1 MIKCPGCGSALQ
13 FDPASQKLTCLHCS
27 GSYDPEAFRDY
38 PYTEKAEEGRN
49 VFDVVAYKC
58 PNCGAELI
66 TTEDKAASFCSYCGS
81 NVLLESQMSRLEYP
95 SKVIPFK
102 VTKEQAEK
110 NYKNR
115 LAASLYAPSALKK
128 AALDRFRGIYMPYWS
143 YDIETEDH
151 VLARGKKEHRKGD
164 YIITEHYNVEAD
176 VEGSYE
182 SAYFDASSKYADEL
196 SRSVKPFET
205 GEALSFSPA
214 YLSGFYADAGDVTQG
229 VYKKDAED
237 LADRF
242 FDKQAASNSD
252 VSRVNAEDS
261 VRKVVRPT
269 STKSS
274 ISMFPVWFMSC
285 RTQDDRR
292 ISYAAVNG
300 QSGKVAADVPIDFTK
315 YLIGS
320 LLLAVPIFLL
330 LTFLF
335 TLTPGKAMVVSI
347 VLNIIGMLLLNGN
360 INKAIVSDERLDD
373 KGYISKLG
381 RTEKAALRKREE
393 QKAKKRARREG
404 LGGKIITVIFIVI
417 GALFAAPLLMSILV
431 YVVGTV
437 YYLATE
443 ETMMFI
449 IASAALIGLII
460 VLCAVFGDKK
470 RRAEK
475 KALQS
480 KDQTHESSK
489 QPAPGK
495 ETEVRQDTVGAHK
508 GLILMMPFIGILA
521 CLAVFVIKPVADFW
535 YYGATILSILLMLV
549 SISQIIRY
557 YNLRTTH
564 RIPQLLA
571 MLLIGALSFGAV
583 SLHAQPVNAAGDYQ
597 VLIDDGADL
606 LSDNEEYLLRAKMEE
621 LTAFGHAGFV
631 SVDSNSTSTASFAR
645 DYYHSHFST
654 DSGTLFV
661 IDMDNRMI
669 YIFSDGKNYSY
680 ISDTKAESI
689 TDNVY
694 KMASNRRYYACAE
707 EAFSEVKTVLEGGKI
722 AEPMKHISNA
732 LLALLISFLSNFL
745 IVDFMSR
752 QRPASDSD
760 LARSAQKYFVMNNVQ
775 TVFTGSTKRYSPVE
789 SSSGGG
795 SSGGGGGGG
804 GGDGGSSGGGGGH
817 SF

>member
-13 FDPASQKLTCLHCS
+13 FDPASQQLTCPHCS
-27 GSYDPEAFRDY
+27 GSYDPESFRDY

-143 YDIETEDH
+143 YDIRTDDH
-151 VLARGKKEHRKGD
+151 VSARGKKEHRRGD
-164 YIITEHYNVEAD
+164 YIITEHYNVQAD

-205 GEALSFSPA
+205 NEAVGFSPA

-229 VYKKDAED
+229 IYKKDAED

-242 FDKQAASNSD
+242 FDKEAASNRE

-261 VRKVVRPT
+261 VKKAVKPT
-269 STKSS
+269 STRSS

-285 RTQDDRR
+285 RTQDDKR

-300 QSGKVAADVPIDFTK
+300 QTGKVAADVPIDFTK

-335 TLTPGKAMVVSI
+335 TLTPGKAMVISI
-347 VLNIIGMLLLNGN
+347 VLNIVGMLLLNGN
-360 INKAIVSDERLDD
+360 INKAIVSEERLDD
-373 KGYISKLG
+373 KGYISKMG
-381 RTEKAALRKREE
+381 RAEKAAMRKREE
-393 QKAKKRARREG
+393 EKAKKRARKEDI
-404 LGGKIITVIFIVI
+404 GGKIITVIFIVI
-417 GALFAAPLLMSILV
+417 GAVIAAPLLFSVLT
-431 YVVGTV
+431 YVVSVV

-443 ETMMFI
+443 ETMLFI
-449 IASAALIGLII
+449 IAGAALIGLFL
-460 VLCAVFGDKK
+460 VLRAVFGDKK

-475 KALQS
+475 KAE
-480 KDQTHESSK
+480 K
-489 QPAPGK
+489 AAGK
-495 ETEVRQDTVGAHK
+495 EQAPPDAEDPAKRETVGEHK
-508 GLILMMPFIGILA
+508 GLILLLPFLGILA
-521 CLAVFVIKPVADFW
+521 CVAVFIIKPVADLW

-549 SISQIIRY
+549 SIFQIIKY

-571 MLLIGALSFGAV
+571 MLLAGALAFGAV
-583 SLHAQPVNAAGDYQ
+583 SLHAQPVRAAGGYQ

-606 LSDNEEYLLRAKMEE
+606 LSDNEEYLLNAKMQE
-621 LTAFGHAGFV
+621 LVSFGHVGFV
-631 SVDSNSTSTASFAR
+631 SVDSNSMSTASFAR
-645 DYYHSHFST
+645 DYYHSRFST
-654 DSGTLFV
+654 DSGTIFV

-669 YIFSDGKNYSY
+669 YIFSDGQNYSY
-680 ISDTKAESI
+680 ITDTKAESI

-694 KMASNRRYYACAE
+694 KMASNKRYYACAE
-707 EAFSEVKTVLEGGKI
+707 EVFTEVKTVLEGGKI

-752 QRPASDSD
+752 QRPASDSE
-760 LARSAQKYFVMNNVQ
+760 LARSAQKYFAMNNVQ
-775 TVFTGSTKRYSPVE
+775 AVFTGSSKRYSPVQ
-789 SSSGGG
+789 SS
-795 SSGGGGGGG
+795 
-804 GGDGGSSGGGGGH
+804 
-817 SF
+817 